1 MQYSDGSTANSVS
14 LFFVRIELKN
24 VRTEQRKSV
33 QIQQYARNFNE
44 LKQAIIENKKAFFV
58 HAGISVQDSIV
69 YDVID
74 ETNNKDV
81 PTFWNIVN
89 ENTVYEDVNIEEY
102 IDIYY

>member
-1 MQYSDGSTANSVS
+1 MLYSDGLTVEPIS

-44 LKQAIIENKKAFFV
+44 LKQGILDNKKAFFNY
-58 HAGISVQDSIV
+58 AEISDQDSIV

-74 ETNNKDV
+74 ETNKKDIPTYWDIVRKYQNNKE
-81 PTFWNIVN
+81 IVCQ
-89 ENTVYEDVNIEEY
+89 
-102 IDIYY
+102 